1 MKALKYHLL
10 LALIASIF
18 VGCDLF
24 FPYAIENA
32 PMASDVPQEP
42 EEPEV
47 PAPDGSFSVARDK
60 FVYFSLGNLQYHAV
74 MNQWRF
80 APNQYDYVG
89 TDNRHI
95 SSSYN
100 GWIDL
105 FGWGTGDS
113 PTKSGGSNS
122 DYSMFIDWGAN
133 KIDNDEEGTW
143 RTLTNNEWAYI
154 LSERKNASLLIG
166 SARVASVNG
175 IILLPNNWECPSSV
189 TFNSGFDGGFS
200 QNIYSVSKW
209 QLMEEAGAVFLPAAG
224 YRHPK
229 DYPWQ
234 SSTTMEHV
242 QSHGYYWS
250 STSGSHLSF
259 YDCLTYMSN
268 ANKWYGCSVRLVKSL

>member
-89 TDNRHI
+89 TDNSHI

-113 PTKSGGSNS
+113 PTKLSVYS

-143 RTLTNNEWAYI
+143 RTLTKNEWAYI

-166 SARVASVNG
+166 SARIASVNG
-175 IILLPNNWECPSSV
+175 IILLPNNWECPSGV

-224 YRHPK
+224 YRHLG
-229 DYPWQ
+229 
-234 SSTTMEHV
+234 SSWSITMDHV

-259 YDCLTYMSN
+259 YDRLTYMSN
-268 ANKWYGCSVRLVKSL
+268 ANDKWYGCSVRLVKSL